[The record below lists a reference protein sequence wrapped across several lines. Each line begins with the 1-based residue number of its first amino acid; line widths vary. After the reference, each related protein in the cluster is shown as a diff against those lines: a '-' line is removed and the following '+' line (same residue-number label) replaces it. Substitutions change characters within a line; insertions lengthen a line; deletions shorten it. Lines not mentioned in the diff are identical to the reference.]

1 MVKEM
6 KKREFI
12 TKNPDEFTVGLVNL
26 IHDYIDVH
34 GLPDALKEET
44 MVEVSHAILSEYEF
58 MVITQGNISMSGHTS
73 SETMYCNGDAL
84 VAFLEVSRCN
94 DKIGQDF
101 KINVS
106 PNPYAI
112 VEKKSEDTIP
122 GGKGPTYP
130 NQKKIASKSQRKPGV
145 RKQKN
150 SSDVNQK
157 GARSSVKTSYKRQVQ
172 TRDHS
177 D

>member
-1 MVKEM
+1 M
-6 KKREFI
+6 KKGEFV
-12 TKNPDEFTVGLVNL
+12 TKNPDEFTVGLVGL

-44 MVEVSHAILSEYEF
+44 MIEVSHAILSEYEF
-58 MVITQGNISMSGHTS
+58 MVITQGNIGMPGHTP

-101 KINVS
+101 KMNVS

-122 GGKGPTYP
+122 GGKEPVYP
-130 NQKKIASKSQRKPGV
+130 NQKKIATKNQRKPGV

-150 SSDVNQK
+150 ASDVNQK
-157 GARSSVKTSYKRQVQ
+157 GKPQNGKTTHKRERN
-172 TRDHS
+172 TD
-177 D
+177 